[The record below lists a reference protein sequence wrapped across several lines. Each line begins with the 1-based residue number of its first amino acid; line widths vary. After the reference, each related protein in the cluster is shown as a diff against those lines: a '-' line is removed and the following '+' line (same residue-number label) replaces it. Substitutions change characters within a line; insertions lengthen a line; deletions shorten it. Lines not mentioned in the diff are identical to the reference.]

1 MRTPRTGVA
10 GFPLAAFRRPVAR
23 ICSAASISPYIR
35 PRRSPPVTRTM
46 PVLYSV
52 MRKVSG
58 GSRLN
63 SVSTRSLSLRSAS
76 AASSSALPKS
86 TGPAARTDTSVRRRI
101 DALIHHRTPAPSRK
115 ISIDDGETDRPHGQ
129 QRQSGVGLMQQKLS
143 DAEQRAINQHTASP
157 PAQEIGEPVA
167 RRLDVR
173 RERGNRS
180 PPCLRRASPPIESHQ
195 NIVFFRG
202 SEERHGQPHR
212 GCDRHGRDHQPGEID
227 RKSTRLNSSH
237 SQISYAVF

>member
-129 QRQSGVGLMQQKLS
+129 QLQSGVGLMQQKLS

-157 PAQEIGEPVA
+157 PAQEIRKPILGGTN
-167 RRLDVR
+167 VR
-173 RERGNRS
+173 SECGDR
-180 PPCLRRASPPIESHQ
+180 PPPGLRRPCPPVESDEH
-195 NIVFFRG
+195 V
-202 SEERHGQPHR
+202 
-212 GCDRHGRDHQPGEID
+212 
-227 RKSTRLNSSH
+227 
-237 SQISYAVF
+237 